1 METAK
6 IPREFL
12 GGVGILPPASREQA
26 GQCCLLQIKKER
38 VLHPFEFPISPSAF
52 VYTQSFEPWQKFSM
66 GNTVKEGP
74 WQEKAEV
81 A

>member
-1 METAK
+1 M
-6 IPREFL
+6 
-12 GGVGILPPASREQA
+12 
-26 GQCCLLQIKKER
+26 LQIKKER
-38 VLHPFEFPISPSAF
+38 VLHPFEFPISPSVF